1 MRPNLARI
9 LAGLDL
15 TEVLKETTDGDLK
28 KWSAKRTIGAVVV
41 ATACAEITETGITWQ
56 AVCLCLVGVLPL
68 VVSNLPG
75 CRN

>member
-1 MRPNLARI
+1 MRPRLAQI
-9 LAGLDL
+9 LGGLDL
-15 TEVLKETTDGDLK
+15 TEVLKETTDGELK

-41 ATACAEITETGITWQ
+41 GTACAEIAQTGITWQ

-75 CRN
+75 RRT